1 MEHQNISTAHAHIAF
16 PQFLLLAGRIRNWTY
31 WTGLDNNYIRDRKC
45 SLVLVNNM
53 KYMHNAAPITS
64 IPMQISNDKN
74 VKHLIRCKQG
84 NKECFIT
91 THVTDIAF
99 QNLHVYDEKRKLLL
113 LVLENQHNNV
123 MGNKI

>member
-1 MEHQNISTAHAHIAF
+1 MEHQNISTAHAHSTF

-45 SLVLVNNM
+45 SLVLVNDM
-53 KYMHNAAPITS
+53 KYMPTDAPITS
-64 IPMQISNDKN
+64 IPMQISLG
-74 VKHLIRCKQG
+74 LIRCKQG

-99 QNLHVYDEKRKLLL
+99 QNLHVFDEKRKLVL
-113 LVLENQHNNV
+113 LVLENQHDNG